1 MTDDATAGSGGEPG
15 HREEP
20 PEQSPLHERGELAA
34 RDGTPAGAGPAG
46 EPPAGS
52 RHPPGGLRGSGL
64 YPIARSGFIEY
75 DRILFFSDAVMAI
88 AVTLLA
94 VDLRVPMSAIRTAD
108 LLQKDA
114 NSLLGFGISFAVIG
128 LFWLGHHGIFRYI
141 TGFDRPLIGLN
152 LLFLGTIAFLPYP
165 TEVLSRANGDR
176 GAVIFYASCAAAAGL
191 AEAAIWLYATRPGS
205 ELADPSVAPV
215 RLQTTLRVI
224 RIPAVFLA
232 SIPVAIVARSAA
244 QYMWIL
250 ILVLGIAINRL
261 VPRYARS
268 HEAASSARR

>member
-1 MTDDATAGSGGEPG
+1 VTDDATSGSGNDPG
-15 HREEP
+15 RREEAP
-20 PEQSPLHERGELAA
+20 DQSPLHKRGEFAA
-34 RDGTPAGAGPAG
+34 PDGPPAGAGPAG
-46 EPPAGS
+46 ESPAGG
-52 RHPPGGLRGSGL
+52 RHAPGRHLGSGL

-108 LLQKDA
+108 LLKKDI
-114 NSLLGFGISFAVIG
+114 NSLVGFAISFAVIG
-128 LFWLGHHGIFRYI
+128 LFWLGHHGMFRYI
-141 TGFDRPLIGLN
+141 TGFDRALIGLN

-165 TEVLSRANGDR
+165 TDVLSRAAGDR
-176 GAVIFYASCAAAAGL
+176 GAVIFYASCAAAAGI
-191 AEAAIWLYATRPGS
+191 AEAAIWLYATRRGS
-205 ELADPSVAPV
+205 GLADPSVAPV
-215 RLQTTLRVI
+215 RLQTTLRVV

-232 SIPVAIVARSAA
+232 SIPVAIVAPTVA

-261 VPRYARS
+261 VPRFAGS
-268 HEAASSARR
+268 KEAGSSAL